1 MPETEQDKLKPKPKQ
16 EIIDGEIIA
25 EFRDETLMN
34 LPKLPEEEAEQKE
47 KPAPPAPIAPPPVQE
62 PVDTG
67 RRQFF
72 VRLAIGGAT
81 ALALGGSA
89 ALLLQGRREPS
100 VVVLPNGA
108 QVDVD
113 GSLDVAALVQQIADL
128 QQNMA
133 VVTAERDQYKSD
145 LARVVAKLEEAEKLN
160 ALYKQLDDI
169 GLDDLLDG
177 ALSVVSAALTAVLGV
192 VGLVTTGLADGEKRL
207 NGLAT
212 NFPGPQSGIIWLQG
226 QIDKLA
232 DSIDQLGK
240 QVQAAV
246 EPVEPY
252 TQMIADFV
260 LWVLE
265 RLPFGAGAKAKAGLE
280 GMQAVISF
288 LPDLVSG
295 VKTTVLVPLADWFG
309 KDSKRNLLGILV
321 DPLIDGMLK
330 PAQDMMAK
338 FDIFQTDYADMLA
351 TPAQEA
357 LTQRAA
363 IREQIRQLQAGQG

>member
-1 MPETEQDKLKPKPKQ
+1 MPQSEQDKLKPKSKQ
-16 EIIDGEIIA
+16 EIIDGEIVA

-34 LPKLPEEEAEQKE
+34 LPRLPEDEEEKKE
-47 KPAPPAPIAPPPVQE
+47 RPVPPPIVPPPVQE
-62 PVDTG
+62 PVDSG

-113 GSLDVAALVQQIADL
+113 GSVDVAMLARQVADL
-128 QQNMA
+128 QHELT
-133 VVTAERDQYKSD
+133 VLTAERDQFKGD
-145 LARVVAKLEEAEKLN
+145 LARVMVRLEEAEQLN
-160 ALYKQLDDI
+160 ALYRQLDDI

-177 ALSVVSAALTAVLGV
+177 ALGVVTAALGAVLGV
-192 VGLVTTGLADGEKRL
+192 VGLVKTGLADGEKRL
-207 NGLAT
+207 NGLAS
-212 NFPGPQSGIIWLQG
+212 NFSSPQGGIIWMQG
-226 QIDKLA
+226 QINKLA

-240 QVQAAV
+240 QVQSAI

-252 TQMIADFV
+252 TKMIADFV

-265 RLPFGAGAKAKAGLE
+265 RLPFGAGARAKAGME
-280 GMQAVISF
+280 GMQAVISL

-309 KDSKRNLLGILV
+309 EDSKRNLLGILV
-321 DPLIDGMLK
+321 DPLIDGLLK
-330 PAQDMMAK
+330 PAQDMMGK
-338 FDIFQTDYADMLA
+338 FDIFQTDYTDMLA

-357 LTQRAA
+357 LAQRAD
-363 IREQIRQLQAGQG
+363 IREQIRQLQGSQG